1 MPKTIVELRGKTIE
15 IEETRLPGSR
25 PGKHLRATAGE
36 TTVELAVTFG
46 AEDGPRPDVTV
57 EQLQADLDAARQRVA
72 AEAAWRENLRLKL
85 EQVK

>member
-15 IEETRLPGSR
+15 IEETPLDGSLPGKR
-25 PGKHLRATAGE
+25 LRAMMGQ

-46 AEDGPRPDVTV
+46 AEDGLRPDVTV

-72 AEAAWRENLRLKL
+72 AEAAWHEDLRLKL
-85 EQVK
+85 EQLK